1 MTENDERQLEMF
13 SAAPPPKPRRVP
25 EREELVQL
33 ADVFAR
39 RLSVQLARPVKLQVT
54 DNRTA
59 MLTVKRGKT
68 PVVRLHHMF
77 LFAPVPVVNAVA
89 AYVDKGSTG
98 AGRVIDQYVFENDQ
112 RIRVSKPTS
121 PEAGQGKTH
130 HLAEMFESLNHEYF
144 DGKVDATIA
153 WASVP
158 RRRAR
163 RSIRFGSYGHRERH
177 IRIHPRLDHPLVPRY
192 FVEFIIFHE
201 MLHQVFPT
209 VRKKGRAIH
218 HSAEFNAAEQR
229 FKKHDEA
236 MRWEKQNLKWLLG
249 R

>member
-1 MTENDERQLEMF
+1 MIEPDERQLEMF
-13 SAAPPPKPRRVP
+13 SALQPPRARRVP

-39 RLSVQLARPVKLQVT
+39 RLSAQLARPVKLQVT

-77 LFAPVPVVNAVA
+77 LFAPPPVVNAVA
-89 AYVDKGSTG
+89 LYVEKGSTG

-112 RIRVSKPTS
+112 RIRISKPTS
-121 PEAGQGKTH
+121 SSAARGTTH
-130 HLAEMFESLNHEYF
+130 QLQEMLESLNREYF
-144 DGKVDATIA
+144 EGKVDATIA

-192 FVEFIIFHE
+192 FVEFIVFHE

-218 HSAEFNAAEQR
+218 HSPEFTAAEKR
-229 FKKHDEA
+229 FKRHDEA